1 MITFKIVPMPGVC
14 LSGIQS
20 NRTLP
25 LIMNVENPTLHVV
38 RTTTPCAK
46 TVHGLTPDPAAIR
59 IASPIPNNTRP
70 RTRYPSVIILGKKI
84 NGFGELHGKEG
95 MVLIDKKDILSFMF
109 DCIQVIKKET
119 ISSIK
124 MIKK

>member
-1 MITFKIVPMPGVC
+1 MTFKIVPMPGVC
-14 LSGIQS
+14 LNGIQS
-20 NRTLP
+20 KRTLP

-38 RTTTPCAK
+38 RFITPCAK

-70 RTRYPSVIILGKKI
+70 RTKYPNVIIRGKKFR
-84 NGFGELHGKEG
+84 GSGELHGKEG
-95 MVLIDKKDILSFMF
+95 MVLIDRKVILSFMF